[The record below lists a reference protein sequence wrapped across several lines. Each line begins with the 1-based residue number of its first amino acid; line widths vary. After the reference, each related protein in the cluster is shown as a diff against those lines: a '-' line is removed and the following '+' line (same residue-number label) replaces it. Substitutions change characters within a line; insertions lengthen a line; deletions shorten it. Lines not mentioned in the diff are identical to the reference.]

1 MEYRGHVVEALV
13 VVRSAGV
20 GADDALDESRE
31 LGARLPRRVR
41 GLRHRG
47 EGRERRVSAYPVR
60 PVHVERHL
68 VGVLLREVARASLVD
83 VVAVGGAVHAERE
96 ERGPRAGAD
105 GVGAQAAAPGE
116 LGERGDGDGIRGQHP
131 ERG

>member
-1 MEYRGHVVEALV
+1 M
-13 VVRSAGV
+13 
-20 GADDALDESRE
+20 
-31 LGARLPRRVR
+31 
-41 GLRHRG
+41 
-47 EGRERRVSAYPVR
+47 R

-68 VGVLLREVARASLVD
+68 VGVLLGEAARASLVD

-116 LGERGDGDGIRGQHP
+116 LGERGVSALSFVLRDLVLVPRRDLRLQHGP
-131 ERG
+131 RVAARSVGRVGL